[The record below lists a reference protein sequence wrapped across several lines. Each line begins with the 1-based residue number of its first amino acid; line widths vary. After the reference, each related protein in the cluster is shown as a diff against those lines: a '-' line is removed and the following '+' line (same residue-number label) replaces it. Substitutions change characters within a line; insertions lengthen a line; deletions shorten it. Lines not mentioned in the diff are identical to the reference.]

1 MKTKRLIELVTPE
14 DSLSPEIRNLAVTG
28 LQYDSRKIKTGELFF
43 AIEGFESDGHA
54 YLPQAR
60 EKGAAAAVVQRLG
73 RDVDLPQIK
82 VADSREAMAL
92 AAYAWHREALE
103 KLQLIAVTGTNGKTS
118 VSFLIRGLLEA
129 HGVSCGLSGTI
140 AYWIGQKRIDA
151 WNTTPEAI
159 DLYAML
165 EEMLQQ
171 GNRAVVMEVSSH
183 AMALKRVAGL
193 AFDLA
198 LFTNLSRDHL
208 DFHSDMNDYF
218 RYKQALFHQL
228 KADGRAVINRDDPWG
243 EKLWN
248 GCRAKKW
255 GFGRHGEADARL
267 VDARLSAGGIDMRIA
282 SAGKEFDVHSRL
294 VGGFNV
300 ENINAALAAGLALGI
315 PVETLQR
322 AMAAQKAIPG
332 RLESY
337 SLKSGATALI
347 DYAHTPDALEK
358 ALQAAREITDNRLW
372 VVFGCGGDRDRG
384 KRPLMA
390 RVAEEQADRI
400 VVTDD
405 NPRTE
410 DPQRIIADIMAG
422 FKDKGS
428 VEVINDRK
436 EAITHVVQSAR
447 EGDVLLIAGKGHENY
462 QILGKE
468 KVPFDE
474 VAIIKEA
481 DTHA

>member
-1 MKTKRLIELVTPE
+1 MASLPAELGEKR
-14 DSLSPEIRNLAVTG
+14 IRG
-28 LQYDSRKIKTGELFF
+28 LQYDSRKVQKDELFF

-54 YLPQAR
+54 FLPQAR
-60 EKGAAAAVVQRLG
+60 QKGAAAAVVRRKTAG
-73 RDVDLPQIK
+73 VDLPQI
-82 VADSREAMAL
+82 VVPDSREAMAL
-92 AAYAWHREALE
+92 AARAWHRQELD

-129 HGVSCGLSGTI
+129 HGISCGLSGTI
-140 AYWIGQKRIDA
+140 AYWVGEKKIDA

-165 EEMLQQ
+165 AEMYRH
-171 GNRAVVMEVSSH
+171 GNRAVVLEVSSH

-193 AFDLA
+193 SFDLA

-208 DFHSDMNDYF
+208 DFHADMEDYF
-218 RYKQALFHQL
+218 QKKRALFDRL
-228 KADGRAVINRDDPWG
+228 KEGGRAVINRDDRWG

-248 GCRAKKW
+248 GFSKEKW
-255 GFGRHGEADARL
+255 GFGRREDADVRL
-267 VDARLSAGGIDMRIA
+267 VRAELSARGIDMRIA
-282 SAGKEFDVHSRL
+282 VRGDEFDVHSML

-300 ENINAALAAGLALGI
+300 ENVNAALAAGVALGI
-315 PVETLQR
+315 PVGTLQR
-322 AMAAQKAIPG
+322 AMARQKAIPG

-337 SLKSGATALI
+337 PLKSGATALI

-358 ALQAAREITDNRLW
+358 AMQAAREITRRHLW

-390 RVAEEQADRI
+390 RVAERQADHT

-410 DPQRIIADIMAG
+410 DPRQIIDDIMAG
-422 FKDKGS
+422 FERAET
-428 VEVINDRK
+428 VTVINDRK
-436 EAITHVVQSAR
+436 EAIRHALTQAAQ
-447 EGDVLLIAGKGHENY
+447 GDVVLIAGKGHENY
-462 QILGKE
+462 QIIGKE

-474 VAIIKEA
+474 VAIIKESVS
-481 DTHA
+481 HA